1 MSSARLASAF
11 LIVIASSASAQESV
25 WIETEHLR
33 GVRGA
38 CFPDFDQKTAGHWA
52 MSGPGIAPEWTM
64 GGESE
69 WLSIACGPDD
79 DKAAAI
85 TDIEIAEA
93 GEWRLWVRYR
103 DWRNDTEVF
112 TVTIEQAG
120 QPVRTLTFGEKA
132 VIDEEDELKVLFK
145 WAFGW
150 DVRTAALVKGPA
162 KVTLLSSV
170 KQPKH
175 RQVDCICLTTDKA
188 YRPRHREKPQH
199 ATWKLLDELRAK
211 PDLAHG
217 AKPLSPLAANFSAPE
232 AWKVRT
238 FRDKG
243 FLYLWNVGKPWQDEL
258 ASKAANRILVPF
270 HTDLPLVDEFR
281 KVYGN
286 KSDVPIF
293 GDPRVV
299 PAWHSSGPHI
309 LDDDNFV
316 KWLEANPDRPWG
328 NLTNYAEVKPMTAK
342 ARANW
347 PKFKGRYVG
356 AIAGEAIGVPSWD
369 AAALTAKFKA
379 AKTRE
384 EILAALTEVYMA
396 GKAKS
401 EQAIFGEAQP
411 KPYEKTISCHSC
423 EMTAFAHIA
432 REWGATTVG
441 FENTAVF
448 PSLAMRMAFLRGS
461 ARQYGGSFATYR
473 SANFGD
479 AATIF
484 AKAGYHYPAI
494 PQNLLDN
501 QYDIWAGAGSTW
513 YKLDIWHQYM
523 SGSAMFYNEQGHDEF
538 WQPGGMSTGLKPLQ
552 LSPKGVFIDQFLRLT
567 KEHPDRGVP
576 YTPIAFLLDRAHGWD
591 PNGYLTG
598 AFGHEPNEN
607 VAAFTMGRHA
617 RSLKE
622 WFKVAYHPYGPKE
635 AEPNTGTN
643 QVYIPGQ
650 FGNIYDVLVTS
661 PTRRDAV
668 DAYPVVVLGGDV
680 TISAEW
686 GAKLAAYM
694 NNGGTV
700 IVSDDQL
707 SGPGVAALQLPA
719 LGGVAEDAKFEWLPT
734 KKTVTSQRF
743 KYKPITGGMPLA
755 TSSKGD
761 AIAASFARGK
771 GKLVMISVPR
781 GLGMDESATPLVPLV
796 LAHARQGLVP
806 VEVAGDVEV
815 LLNRTATG
823 WIVTLINAAGV
834 NKPQHGVV
842 PTDYSQERVVKIRSA
857 KKIASASEWFRKE
870 TLTPGGDGGIELIVP
885 AGGVRIVE
893 WKE

>member
-1 MSSARLASAF
+1 MHSFRTATALSLLLAS
-11 LIVIASSASAQESV
+11 IASAQESL

-69 WLSIACGPDD
+69 WLSVACAGDD
-79 DKAAAI
+79 DKASAF
-85 TDIEIAEA
+85 TEIEVPEA
-93 GEWRLWVRYR
+93 GEWALWVRYR
-103 DWRNDTEVF
+103 DWRNETEVF
-112 TVTIEQAG
+112 IVAIEQPG
-120 QPVRTLTFGEKA
+120 QPARILTFGEKA
-132 VIDEEDELKVLFK
+132 VIDEEDELKLLFK
-145 WAFGW
+145 WAFAW
-150 DVRTAALVKGPA
+150 DSRTAALVKGPA
-162 KVTLLSSV
+162 KLRLLSGV
-170 KQPKH
+170 KQAKH

-188 YRPRHREKPQH
+188 YRPRHREKPKH
-199 ATWKLLDELRAK
+199 ATWKLMDELRAK

-217 AKPLSPLAANFSAPE
+217 VKPLAPLPGTFATPDS
-232 AWKVRT
+232 WKVRT

-258 ASKAANRILVPF
+258 ASKAANRIVVPF

-286 KSDVPIF
+286 KTDVPIF

-299 PAWHSSGPHI
+299 PAWHSSGPHV

-316 KWLEANPDRPWG
+316 KWLETNPDRPWG

-347 PKFKGRYVG
+347 AKFKDRYVG
-356 AIAGEAIGVPSWD
+356 AIAGESIGIPSWD
-369 AAALTAKFKA
+369 GAALAAKFKA

-384 EILAALTEVYMA
+384 ELAAAITEIYMA

-401 EQAIFGEAQP
+401 EKTIFGEDQA

-423 EMTAFAHIA
+423 EMTAFCHLA

-461 ARQYGGSFATYR
+461 ARQYGGVFASYR

-484 AKAGYHYPAI
+484 AKAGYHYPAT

-501 QYDIWAGAGSTW
+501 QYDVWAGAGSTW

-523 SGSAMFYNEQGHDEF
+523 SGSGMFYNEQGHDEF

-552 LSPKGVFIDQFLRLT
+552 LSPKGLLIDQFLRMT
-567 KEHPDRGVP
+567 KERPDRGVP

-598 AFGHEPNEN
+598 AFGHEPHDNP
-607 VAAFTMGRHA
+607 AAFSMGRHGRA
-617 RSLKE
+617 LKE
-622 WFKVAYHPYGPKE
+622 WFKIAYHPYGPKE

-643 QVYIPGQ
+643 QVYVPGQ
-650 FGNIYDVLVTS
+650 FGNIFDVLVTS

-668 DAYPVVVLGGDV
+668 DAYPVVVLGGEV
-680 TISAEW
+680 TLSAEW

-694 NNGGTV
+694 NAGGTL
-700 IVSDDQL
+700 IVTDDLL
-707 SGPGVAALQLPA
+707 SGPGLAALTLPPLDA
-719 LGGVAEDAKFEWLPT
+719 TAEDARFEWLPS
-734 KKTVTSQRF
+734 KKSIASQRF
-743 KYKPITGGMPLA
+743 KYRPITGGTPLA
-755 TSSKGD
+755 TAGKGH
-761 AIAASFARGK
+761 AIAASFERGK
-771 GKLVMISVPR
+771 GRLVVLSVPR
-781 GLGMDESATPLVPLV
+781 GLGLDDSATPLVPLV
-796 LAHARQGLVP
+796 LGHARQGLVP
-806 VEVAGDVEV
+806 VEVTGDVEV

-834 NKPQHGVV
+834 NKPQHGVT
-842 PTDYSQERVVKIRSA
+842 PTDYSQERPVTIRASKIF
-857 KKIASASEWFRKE
+857 ASATEWFRNEKLAA
-870 TLTPGGDGGIELIVP
+870 TASGAIQLTVP

-893 WKE
+893 LKE